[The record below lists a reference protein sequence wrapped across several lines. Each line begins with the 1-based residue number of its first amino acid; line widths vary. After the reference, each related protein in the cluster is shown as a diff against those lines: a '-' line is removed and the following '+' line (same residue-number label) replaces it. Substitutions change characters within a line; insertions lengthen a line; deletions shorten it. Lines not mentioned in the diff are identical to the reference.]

1 MNKFILFLLKTISY
15 NFAVNK
21 AKKKGLLI
29 YLKTLQAVRKSL
41 LFAFMLFLT
50 LQLMM
55 LGFVGLVASGVW
67 LLPLEDQS
75 QRLWILFAVFAAF
88 FTIPLIGLFVLFNE
102 KNWLK
107 ISGAENLLT
116 QNAED

>member
-1 MNKFILFLLKTISY
+1 MNKFLTFLLKTISY
-15 NFAVNK
+15 NFALNK

-41 LFAFMLFLT
+41 LFAFMLFMT

-55 LGFVGLVASGVW
+55 IGFVGLVASGVW

-75 QRLWILFAVFAAF
+75 QRLWILFTVFAAF
-88 FTIPLIGLFVLFNE
+88 FIIPLVALFVMFNE

-107 ISGAENLLT
+107 LSGAENLLS
-116 QNAED
+116 QNSED